1 MLLTIVYFVFVYL
14 FGESDFKKKTQIPR
28 AYLTSL
34 YMKDVQRVTG
44 EEAKDCEIWRK

>member
-1 MLLTIVYFVFVYL
+1 MYIVINLFV
-14 FGESDFKKKTQIPR
+14 ENDFKKKTQIPR